1 VTRLILKLAVL
12 LSIVLA
18 IDHAA
23 ASFLRNGM
31 DKRFRIDSGAS
42 VLCVGNSHTVD
53 GIDEELLEHGL
64 GVPVAKYSYRGFTT
78 FDRLAM
84 IRHYVSRN
92 PGALRLVV
100 YDVDDH
106 TFTYGRRDL
115 KTYTN
120 LYPYMGNSE
129 IRQYM
134 KESAGSW
141 GEYASRAGL
150 WMLRYSPDLR
160 NFALGAY
167 LHKRSIHT
175 GKVSLAEITAD
186 IAREGKEYGAI
197 KIDPGNTRCFE
208 EMIRFVRSQGAVLVL
223 LYIPVTDRWNAM
235 VDVEKHQKVVA
246 MLEGYASRDSGVH
259 FLNYKEA
266 YEHNHE
272 LFYDRTHMNIKGR
285 ELLTRALLED
295 IASCEPPGPVQH

>member
-1 VTRLILKLAVL
+1 MSSLILKLVIL
-12 LSIVLA
+12 ISIVLV
-18 IDHAA
+18 IDRAA
-23 ASFLRNGM
+23 ASFLRDGM
-31 DKRFRIDSGAS
+31 DKRFRIDRGAS

-53 GIDEELLEHGL
+53 GIDEELLEQGL

-84 IRHYVSRN
+84 IRHYVSRS
-92 PGALRLVV
+92 PGSLRLVV

-106 TFTYGRRDL
+106 TFTSGPRDL

-129 IRQYM
+129 IRRHI

-141 GEYASRAGL
+141 GEYASRDCL

-167 LHKRSIHT
+167 LHKRNIHT
-175 GKVSLAEITAD
+175 GEVSPAEISAD
-186 IAREGKEYGAI
+186 IAREGREYGAI
-197 KIDPGNTRCFE
+197 RIDPDNTRCFE
-208 EMIRFVRSQGAVLVL
+208 EMIRFVRSQGAVLIL

-235 VDVEKHQKVVA
+235 VDKEKHRKVVT
-246 MLEGYASRDSGVH
+246 MLEGYASRDNGVL

-266 YEHNHE
+266 YEHRHD
-272 LFYDRTHMNIKGR
+272 LFYDRTHMNSKGR

-295 IASCEPPGPVQH
+295 ITSSEPPGPGQK